1 MKKDWSKDNVQV
13 FCNRTPAELR
23 AYKQCWTSH
32 QWLSLTIIT
41 TFSFLYRQAAEL
53 SKISDLPKQKLE
65 TFFFHDWKFRNPSH
79 HQTASKMFLSYFP
92 KVTIIRLPCRGF
104 CVWQSRCLDAL
115 DGLDLLGSSVKGSLT
130 THFTMIEIEP
140 FLKIYLS
147 QIRST
152 FFRRGQEAE
161 EREKFLI
168 DSDFTPFGLFHRG
181 EWWSDQG
188 VDIKTL
194 SNH

>member
-1 MKKDWSKDNVQV
+1 MKTHWSKDNVQV

-23 AYKQCWTSH
+23 AYKQSWTSH

-130 THFTMIEIEP
+130 TSFHDDWDWAF
-140 FLKIYLS
+140 FKHLS
-147 QIRST
+147 QPNSKYFLQERS
-152 FFRRGQEAE
+152 RGRG
-161 EREKFLI
+161 EREILDRFRLHPLW
-168 DSDFTPFGLFHRG
+168 FVP
-181 EWWSDQG
+181 
-188 VDIKTL
+188 
-194 SNH
+194 